1 MNPILRT
8 TLALA
13 GLAIATQAAAQ
24 VTFYEHPGFRGQTF
38 TADRP
43 IGNLSRAGFANMASS
58 AVVAG
63 DQWQV
68 CDGPGFTGRCV
79 VLQPGRYESLGAMGL
94 NDAISS
100 VRPVAGSRAD
110 VPIAAPGPGYAA
122 GSRVILFGQPAMQG
136 RSFSIDRTSDNL
148 QRLGDRAESLEVV
161 GGPWE
166 ICSGVGFSGRCV
178 VLRPGTYPTLAGMG
192 FEGVLSARAVRWDTP
207 IGEQPRNAP
216 APVAVEP
223 PRYVSG
229 LSAAQV
235 TFYEHQGMQ
244 GQSFTTD
251 RPIGNLE
258 RFGFNNRAS
267 AAVVAGEPWEVCDG
281 PGFSG
286 RCVVLRPGQYTSLGA
301 MGLNDSVSSARPV
314 SRGR

>member
-1 MNPILRT
+1 MNPIWRT
-8 TLALA
+8 TLAVA
-13 GLAIATQAAAQ
+13 GLAIATQTAAQ

-43 IGNLSRAGFANMASS
+43 IGNLERAGFANRASS
-58 AVVAG
+58 AVVAS

-68 CDGPGFTGRCV
+68 CDGPGFTGRCA
-79 VLQPGRYESLGAMGL
+79 VLQPGRYDSLGAMGL
-94 NDAISS
+94 NDSISS

-110 VPIAAPGPGYAA
+110 VPIAGPGYAP
-122 GSRVILFGQPAMQG
+122 GSRVILFGQPAFQG

-148 QRLGDRAESLEVV
+148 QRFGDRAESLEVV
-161 GGPWE
+161 GEPWE
-166 ICSGVGFSGRCV
+166 ICGGVGFSGRCV
-178 VLRPGTYPTLAGMG
+178 VLRPGTYPSLAGIG
-192 FEGVLSARAVRWDTP
+192 FPDGVSSARAVDAR
-207 IGEQPRNAP
+207 IAERPRYVP
-216 APVAVEP
+216 PPVAAEP
-223 PRYVSG
+223 PRYVPAPTG
-229 LSAAQV
+229 AQV

-281 PGFSG
+281 AGFTG

-314 SRGR
+314 GRGR

>member
-1 MNPILRT
+1 MNAIWRT
-8 TLALA
+8 TLAMA
-13 GLAIATQAAAQ
+13 GLAIAMQAAAQ

-43 IGNLSRAGFANMASS
+43 IGNLERAGFSNRASS
-58 AVVAG
+58 AVVAS

-68 CDGPGFTGRCV
+68 CDGPGFSGRCA

-94 NDAISS
+94 NDSISS
-100 VRPVAGSRAD
+100 VRPVGGRAD
-110 VPIAAPGPGYAA
+110 VPIAAPGYASGSRMIFFEQPGY
-122 GSRVILFGQPAMQG
+122 QG
-136 RSFSIDRTSDNL
+136 PSFTVERTIDNL
-148 QRLGDRAESLEVV
+148 QRFGYSDRAGSLEIV
-161 GGPWE
+161 GEPWE
-166 ICSGVGFSGRCV
+166 LCAGVGFRGRCV
-178 VLRPGTYPTLAGMG
+178 VLRPGRYPSLPGIGFDEGGLLSVRPAGMG
-192 FEGVLSARAVRWDTP
+192 PAASPPPYPVPALS
-207 IGEQPRNAP
+207 G
-216 APVAVEP
+216 
-223 PRYVSG
+223 
-229 LSAAQV
+229 AQV

-267 AAVVAGEPWEVCDG
+267 SAVVAGEPWEVCDG

-286 RCVVLRPGQYTSLGA
+286 RCAVLRAGQYTSLGA

-314 SRGR
+314 ARSR

>member
-1 MNPILRT
+1 MNPIWRT
-8 TLALA
+8 TLAAA

-43 IGNLSRAGFANMASS
+43 IGNLARAGFANMASS
-58 AVVAG
+58 AVVAS

-68 CDGPGFTGRCV
+68 CDGPGFTGRCTI
-79 VLQPGRYESLGAMGL
+79 LQPGRYESLGAMGL
-94 NDAISS
+94 NDSISS
-100 VRPVAGSRAD
+100 VRPVASSRAD
-110 VPIAAPGPGYAA
+110 VPVAAPGYAR
-122 GSRVILFGQPAMQG
+122 GSRVILFGQPALQG
-136 RSFSIDRTSDNL
+136 RSFTIDRTADNL
-148 QRLGDRAESLEVV
+148 QRLGDRAESIEVV
-161 GGPWE
+161 GEPWE

-178 VLRPGTYPTLAGMG
+178 VLRPGTYPTLAGIG
-192 FEGVLSARAVRWDTP
+192 FDGVLSARAVSRDTP
-207 IGEQPRNAP
+207 IGEQPRYAP
-216 APVAVEP
+216 PPSAAEP
-223 PRYVSG
+223 PRSVGG
-229 LSAAQV
+229 LSGAQV

-267 AAVVAGEPWEVCDG
+267 AAVVTGEPWEVCDG
-281 PGFSG
+281 AGFSG

-301 MGLNDSVSSARPV
+301 MGLNDSVSSARPA

>member
-1 MNPILRT
+1 MNAIWRT
-8 TLALA
+8 TLAVA

-43 IGNLSRAGFANMASS
+43 IGNLERVGFANRASS
-58 AVVAG
+58 AVVDGESWEA
-63 DQWQV
+63 
-68 CDGPGFTGRCV
+68 CDGPGFSGRCV
-79 VLQPGRYESLGAMGL
+79 VLRPGRYESLGAMGL
-94 NDAISS
+94 NDSISS
-100 VRPVAGSRAD
+100 VRPVGSRGDAP
-110 VPIAAPGPGYAA
+110 VAAPGYAPGP
-122 GSRVILFGQPAMQG
+122 RVIFFNQPAFQG
-136 RSFSIDRTSDNL
+136 RSFSIERTVDNL
-148 QRLGDRAESLEVV
+148 QRFGDRAASLEVV
-161 GGPWE
+161 GEPWE
-166 ICSGVGFSGRCV
+166 ICGGVGFSGRCV
-178 VLRPGTYPTLAGMG
+178 VLRPGTYPSLAGIG
-192 FEGVLSARAVRWDTP
+192 FPEGVLSARAASRDAR
-207 IGEQPRNAP
+207 IG
-216 APVAVEP
+216 EP
-223 PRYVSG
+223 PRYVPPPSSAEPPRYVPAPSG
-229 LSAAQV
+229 AQV

-267 AAVVAGEPWEVCDG
+267 SAVVAGEPWEVCDG

-286 RCVVLRPGQYTSLGA
+286 RCTVLRAGQYTSLGA

>member
-1 MNPILRT
+1 MNAIWRT
-8 TLALA
+8 TLAMA

-43 IGNLSRAGFANMASS
+43 IGSLERAGFANRASS
-58 AVVAG
+58 AVVAS

-68 CDGPGFTGRCV
+68 CDGPGFSGRCT

-94 NDAISS
+94 NDSISS

-110 VPIAAPGPGYAA
+110 VPIAAPGYAS
-122 GSRVILFGQPAMQG
+122 GSRMIFFDQPAFQG
-136 RSFSIDRTSDNL
+136 RALSIETPTDNL
-148 QRLGDRAESLEVV
+148 RAQSLEIV
-161 GGPWE
+161 GEPWE
-166 ICSGVGFSGRCV
+166 ICGGAGFRGRCV
-178 VLRPGTYPTLAGMG
+178 VLRPGTYPSLAGIG
-192 FEGVLSARAVRWDTP
+192 FPDGVSSARAVSRD
-207 IGEQPRNAP
+207 PRLA
-216 APVAVEP
+216 EP
-223 PRYVSG
+223 PRYIPPPVAAEPPRYAPGPSG
-229 LSAAQV
+229 AQV

-267 AAVVAGEPWEVCDG
+267 SAVVGGEPWEVCDG

-286 RCVVLRPGQYTSLGA
+286 RCTVLRAGQYTSLGA

>member
-1 MNPILRT
+1 MNALCRT
-8 TLALA
+8 TLAVA
-13 GLAIATQAAAQ
+13 ALAIATQAAAQ

-43 IGNLSRAGFANMASS
+43 IGSLERAGFANRASS
-58 AVVAG
+58 AVVAS

-68 CDGPGFTGRCV
+68 CDGPGFSGRCS

-94 NDAISS
+94 NDSISS

-110 VPIAAPGPGYAA
+110 VPIAAPGYAS
-122 GSRVILFGQPAMQG
+122 GSRMIFFDQPAFQG
-136 RSFSIDRTSDNL
+136 RALSIETPTDNL
-148 QRLGDRAESLEVV
+148 RAASLEIV
-161 GGPWE
+161 GEPWE
-166 ICSGVGFSGRCV
+166 ICGGVGFSGRCV
-178 VLRPGTYPTLAGMG
+178 VLRPGTYPSLAGIG
-192 FEGVLSARAVRWDTP
+192 FPEGVSSARAVSRD
-207 IGEQPRNAP
+207 PRLA
-216 APVAVEP
+216 EP
-223 PRYVSG
+223 PRYIPPPVAAQPPRYAPGPSG
-229 LSAAQV
+229 AQV

-267 AAVVAGEPWEVCDG
+267 SAVVGGEPWEVCDG

-286 RCVVLRPGQYTSLGA
+286 RCTVLRAGQYTSLGA

-314 SRGR
+314 GRGR